1 MNVDF
6 TDTKGTGLTV
16 VEAPNRTPDGV
27 RLDNVQAFNWETS
40 AGSSHAYA
48 ASLRVRKRLQAG
60 FSVGGTYTFSK
71 AIDDASSIGGG
82 SIVVAQDPFNLAA
95 ERGLSSFDQRH
106 RFTGD
111 YMVELPFGHDKRW
124 LRNGGAARTIL
135 GDWQWSGSWTI
146 ASGTPYTPRALNDI
160 SDLNRG
166 TNGTIRADVVS
177 GQSISLSDPSIRE
190 WFNTAAFTAPIP
202 PPLGDGFGDA
212 RRNSIE
218 GPGSLLFN
226 MSLNK
231 VFQMKEGEMLEFR
244 ITASNVFNTPQYGSI
259 DTNVNSRTFG
269 QVISIGAMRAIQL
282 SARFRF

>member
-1 MNVDF
+1 
-6 TDTKGTGLTV
+6 
-16 VEAPNRTPDGV
+16 
-27 RLDNVQAFNWETS
+27 
-40 AGSSHAYA
+40 
-48 ASLRVRKRLQAG
+48 VRKRLQAG

-82 SIVVAQDPFNLAA
+82 AIVVAQDPFNLNA

-111 YMVELPFGHDKRW
+111 YMVELPFGHDKHW

-146 ASGTPYTPRALNDI
+146 ASGTPYTPRTLNDI
-160 SDLNRG
+160 ADLNRG
-166 TNGTIRADVVS
+166 TNGTIRADVVP
-177 GQSISLSDPSIRE
+177 GQSINLSNPSIAE
-190 WFNTAAFTAPIP
+190 WFNTAAFTAP
-202 PPLGDGFGDA
+202 PLGQFGDA

-226 MSLNK
+226 MALNK
-231 VFQMKEGEMLEFR
+231 VFQIKEGELLEFR
-244 ITASNVFNTPQYGSI
+244 ITATNVFNTPQYGSI
-259 DTNVNSRTFG
+259 DTNANSRTFG
-269 QVISIGAMRAIQL
+269 QVISIGAMRTVQL